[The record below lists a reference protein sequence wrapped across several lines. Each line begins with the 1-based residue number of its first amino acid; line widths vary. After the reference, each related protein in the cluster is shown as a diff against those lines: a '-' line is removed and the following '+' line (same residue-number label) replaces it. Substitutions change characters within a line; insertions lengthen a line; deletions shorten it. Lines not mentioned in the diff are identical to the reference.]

1 MIHMIGQALFGLV
14 IGVVAKLLLPGR
26 DPGGLI
32 VTALIGMAGGWVG
45 GRIGRV
51 LGWYDEG
58 HPAGFVMSVVGAMVL
73 SRACRCVA
81 GTRAL
86 RRAAPTKSR
95 LCESF

>member
-1 MIHMIGQALFGLV
+1 MIHMIGQAVLGLV
-14 IGVVAKLLLPGR
+14 VGIVAKLLLPGR

-73 SRACRCVA
+73 LLAYRFVA
-81 GTRAL
+81 
-86 RRAAPTKSR
+86 
-95 LCESF
+95 

>member
-45 GRIGRV
+45 GRIGRL
-51 LGWYDEG
+51 LGWYEEG
-58 HPAGFVMSVVGAMVL
+58 HPAGWAMSVVGAMLLLLVY
-73 SRACRCVA
+73 RFVA
-81 GTRAL
+81 
-86 RRAAPTKSR
+86 
-95 LCESF
+95 